1 MIVDASAIIAIVRN
15 EDDAARYSAAIEASD
30 FCYMSAAT
38 YVEIAAVVDPNPNPI
53 LRHRFDDFMKLVNI
67 EIIPVDR
74 EQAIIAREALRDF
87 GKGSGHSARLN
98 FGDSF
103 SYALARSS
111 RMPLLFKGNDFSK
124 TDIESAI

>member
-1 MIVDASAIIAIVRN
+1 VIVDASAIIAIVRN
-15 EDDAARYSAAIEASD
+15 EDDAARYSAAIEATE

-38 YVEIAAVVDPNPNPI
+38 YVEIAAVVDPNPDPI
-53 LRHRFDDFMKLVNI
+53 LRHRFDDFMKIVDI
-67 EIIPVDR
+67 EIVPVDR

-87 GKGSGHSARLN
+87 GKGSGHPARLN

-111 RMPLLFKGNDFSK
+111 RMPLLFKGNNFSK

>member
-1 MIVDASAIIAIVRN
+1 VIIDASAIIAIVRE
-15 EDDAARYSAAIEASD
+15 EDDAARYAAAIEAND

-38 YVEIAAVVDPNPNPI
+38 YVEIAAVVDPNPDPI
-53 LRHRFDDFMKLVNI
+53 LRHRFDDFMRLVGI
-67 EIIPVDR
+67 EIVPVDR

-87 GKGSGHSARLN
+87 GRGSGHPARLN

-111 RMPLLFKGNDFSK
+111 QMPLLFKGNDFSK